1 MAIIPKEKRRYVERR
16 YAPIVLRKLFNIPDN
31 EMVLDIKWDKN
42 SNVIIVETLLDYD
55 KTQGDI

>member
-31 EMVLDIKWDKN
+31 EMVLDLVWNKTD
-42 SNVIIVETLLDYD
+42 NVIIVKTLLDYD
-55 KTQGDI
+55 KKCGDI